1 MGETEMK
8 KLASRKLALTILAS
22 IVPILCQ
29 VFLPDMPTEKIVVSV
44 VGLLGGVW
52 GLAKED
58 VAKLQ
63 AGVHESFADAKEST
77 PEPKAEP
84 SAEG

>member
-1 MGETEMK
+1 MK
-8 KLASRKLALTILAS
+8 KLASRKLALTILAA
-22 IVPILCQ
+22 IVPILFQ

-63 AGVHESFADAKEST
+63 AGVHDSFADAKAETPST
-77 PEPKAEP
+77 EAEP
-84 SAEG
+84 SAQG

>member
-1 MGETEMK
+1 MK
-8 KLASRKLALTILAS
+8 KLASRELALTILAA

-63 AGVHESFADAKEST
+63 AGVHDSFAEA
-77 PEPKAEP
+77 KAENP
-84 SAEG
+84 KVEAESSAQG

>member
-1 MGETEMK
+1 MK
-8 KLASRKLALTILAS
+8 KLQSRKLILTILAA
-22 IVPILCQ
+22 IVPIVCQ
-29 VFLPDMPTEKIVVSV
+29 VFLPEMPTEKIVVSV

-63 AGVHESFADAKEST
+63 AGVHDSFAKPEKSEPAEEAK
-77 PEPKAEP
+77 PD
-84 SAEG
+84 AEG

>member
-1 MGETEMK
+1 MK
-8 KLASRKLALTILAS
+8 KLQSRKLILTICAA
-22 IVPILCQ
+22 IVPILCT

-44 VGLLGGVW
+44 VGLMGGVW

-63 AGVHESFADAKEST
+63 AGVHESFAAAEAPKAIA
-77 PEPKAEP
+77 EPK
-84 SAEG
+84 SDEG

>member
-1 MGETEMK
+1 MK
-8 KLASRKLALTILAS
+8 KLASRKLALTILAA

-44 VGLLGGVW
+44 VGLLGGVL

-63 AGVHESFADAKEST
+63 AGVHDSFADAKAET
-77 PEPKAEP
+77 PSPEAEP
-84 SAEG
+84 SAQG

>member
-1 MGETEMK
+1 MK
-8 KLASRKLALTILAS
+8 KLQSRKLILTICAA

-29 VFLPDMPTEKIVVSV
+29 VFLPDMPTEKIIVSV
-44 VGLLGGVW
+44 VGLMGGVW

-63 AGVHESFADAKEST
+63 AGVHDSFAEAAEKKALESK
-77 PEPKAEP
+77 PD
-84 SAEG
+84 AEG

>member
-1 MGETEMK
+1 MTK
-8 KLASRKLALTILAS
+8 KLQSRKLLLTLAAAV
-22 IVPILCQ
+22 VPILCQ

-63 AGVHESFADAKEST
+63 AGVHDSFAEAAEKKALEAK
-77 PEPKAEP
+77 PN
-84 SAEG
+84 AEG